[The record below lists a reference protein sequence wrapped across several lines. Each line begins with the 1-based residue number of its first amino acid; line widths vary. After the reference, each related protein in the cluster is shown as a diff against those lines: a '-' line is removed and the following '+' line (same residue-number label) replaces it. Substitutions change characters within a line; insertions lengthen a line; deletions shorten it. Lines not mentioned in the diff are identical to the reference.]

1 MSEQVEVESSEAVL
15 FLLERDSRSDPW
27 QKSFFGEGFR
37 LGALP
42 NGSGGREDVGELEKT
57 SVPWGLHLR
66 PLCAGMGILGDTEG
80 TTVGDEMVE
89 QPLGMSTTSEK
100 SSSEQEASV
109 GGRVRCWYWEGVYSG
124 EEKTVLVWFI
134 SAELAWCV
142 SKDTIA
148 RYFCHA
154 GTCLHRL
161 FFELHICTVA
171 RTLDRLEEPQ
181 PLLDSSGSRW

>member
-1 MSEQVEVESSEAVL
+1 MERSEAVL
-15 FLLERDSRSDPW
+15 FLLECDSRRDPW

-42 NGSGGREDVGELEKT
+42 NGSGGREDDGELEKT

-66 PLCAGMGILGDTEG
+66 PLCVGMGILGDTEG

-109 GGRVRCWYWEGVYSG
+109 GGLRHVGLLLHWMGSNVGS
-124 EEKTVLVWFI
+124 
-134 SAELAWCV
+134 S
-142 SKDTIA
+142 SKINWL
-148 RYFCHA
+148 RFS
-154 GTCLHRL
+154 R
-161 FFELHICTVA
+161 EMS
-171 RTLDRLEEPQ
+171 R
-181 PLLDSSGSRW
+181 SGSSWWVTVSCAGSKQIVWPTLRT